1 MQGTVCGQWCQTWC
15 ESQAKIDRLWKWTFI
30 TPSLN
35 SLTHVTPLSIMGL
48 SLILPTLQCPCLWFI
63 WVCMKLQDPF
73 IFWCLLVHLLS
84 FQAMFW
90 TPHIIFELHSL
101 GYDTLPI
108 QNVPF
113 VLIKFNVDV
122 LLKLPQVEN
131 SKSHSSEMQGLML
144 PSHLHWQMQI
154 FLSQQL

>member
-1 MQGTVCGQWCQTWC
+1 
-15 ESQAKIDRLWKWTFI
+15 
-30 TPSLN
+30 
-35 SLTHVTPLSIMGL
+35 
-48 SLILPTLQCPCLWFI
+48 
-63 WVCMKLQDPF
+63 
-73 IFWCLLVHLLS
+73 
-84 FQAMFW
+84 MFW

-122 LLKLPQVEN
+122 LLKLLQVEN

-144 PSHLHWQMQI
+144 PSHLQCCI
-154 FLSQQL
+154 DKCKYFFLNNCNNENIWIDDIVLHFNKQTPNLTPPLLFVLTHVTHIY